1 MFSLPL
7 THELSLLIFPLFS
20 PTLTQL
26 GGERVSMWGG
36 VGLPARAPT
45 TETRGDSVS
54 PQGLVT
60 LTSKEMTKMIQV
72 CVLAVSVFEICLSK
86 LCVLEA
92 MLALFTLFLEVW
104 VEESLGIL
112 KNSLKPKY
120 TVCLI

>member
-20 PTLTQL
+20 PTLTQRV
-26 GGERVSMWGG
+26 GERVSMWGG

-72 CVLAVSVFEICLSK
+72 CVLAVSVFEICSSK

-92 MLALFTLFLEVW
+92 MLALFTLFLRC
-104 VEESLGIL
+104 G
-112 KNSLKPKY
+112 
-120 TVCLI
+120 

>member
-1 MFSLPL
+1 M
-7 THELSLLIFPLFS
+7 
-20 PTLTQL
+20 
-26 GGERVSMWGG
+26 GG

-72 CVLAVSVFEICLSK
+72 CVLAVSVFEICPSK